1 MRQNHCSLGSA
12 ANAKSL
18 SPLAVVLIALT
29 LVVGSSAVTHGSVA
43 TSFFVDLAPDAQS
56 FASAGAATLELDY
69 VIDGSGNISLTTV
82 ALTSGGGAASPA
94 RWGQVDNAIAGST
107 SATALFGTSLKLTY
121 SGSAAPILNYPSG
134 GYTNGAVLVTQGQGN
149 ATALESGEFVAFTV
163 SGTAADV
170 PGFAL
175 NLVDFSYANRLAN
188 GQSSFGV
195 EDTDGTVIQQL
206 VPNTSTSG
214 TISGSGISLTSGQTM
229 TFRPITGNA
238 GGAGLSGFTFDVVAV
253 PEPSAMLAL
262 SSGSI
267 LCFWWTRRRWRKA
280 G

>member
-1 MRQNHCSLGSA
+1 MRQNHCPLGSA

-43 TSFFVDLAPDAQS
+43 TSFFVDLAPTGT

-69 VIDGSGNISLTTV
+69 VIGGSGNISLTTV

-121 SGSAAPILNYPSG
+121 SGSANPILNYPSG
-134 GYTNGAVLVTQGQGN
+134 GYTNGAVLVTQGEGN

-214 TISGSGISLTSGQTM
+214 TISGAGISLTSGQTM

-267 LCFWWTRRRWRKA
+267 LCFWWTSRRWRKA

>member
-43 TSFFVDLAPDAQS
+43 TSFFVDLAPTGT

-107 SATALFGTSLKLTY
+107 SDAALFGTSLKLTY
-121 SGSAAPILNYPSG
+121 SGSANPILNYPSS
-134 GYTNGAVLVTQGQGN
+134 GYTTGSVLATQQGN
-149 ATALESGEFVAFTV
+149 TAALESGEFVAFTV

-170 PGFAL
+170 PGFSL

-267 LCFWWTRRRWRKA
+267 LCFWWTSRRWRKA